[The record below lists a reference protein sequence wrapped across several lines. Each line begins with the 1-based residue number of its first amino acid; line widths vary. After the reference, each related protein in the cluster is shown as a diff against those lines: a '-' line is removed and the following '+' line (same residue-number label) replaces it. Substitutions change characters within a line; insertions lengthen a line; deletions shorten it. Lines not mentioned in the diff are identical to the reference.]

1 MQYGRLILGPGVA
14 ALLLAAS
21 IPPAGAQSPAAP
33 APIAPATSGERIPGS
48 EAEVK
53 LTFAPLVRKSAPA
66 VVNVYAARQVP
77 VRTPFAG
84 DPFFEQFFGRGEGR
98 TRRESSLG
106 SGVIVDSAGL
116 VVTNHH
122 VIADAEEVRVALAD
136 GREFDAKVLLKD
148 QQADLAVLKIED
160 DKPFPSIAIAD
171 SDKTEIGDLVLA
183 IGNPFGIGQT
193 VTNGIV
199 SALARTHV
207 GVNDVGYFIQTDAA
221 INPGNSGGALVD
233 MHGELVGVNT
243 AIFSRSGGSNGIGF
257 AIPSNMVRAFAA
269 AAREGRAF
277 ERPYIGAGFVPV
289 TADMAE
295 ALGLDRPT
303 GALVQA
309 VRPDTPAE
317 DAGLREGDVVLSM
330 NGFPVDN
337 PDTLGYRLATA
348 GLGRDA
354 ELQVMAADGKRETV
368 RLALERAPETPPRD
382 VRTLTGRT
390 PFAGVTIANLSPRL
404 AGELEMPQT
413 ATGVVVTEVERD
425 SPAARFGL
433 RPKDI
438 ITSLN
443 GRDVESTEEL
453 EEDAENG
460 RRGWRIEVDRNGQR
474 LVQTFR

>member
-1 MQYGRLILGPGVA
+1 MILGSGVA
-14 ALLLAAS
+14 ALALSATLSLSGAQ
-21 IPPAGAQSPAAP
+21 PAGTP
-33 APIAPATSGERIPGS
+33 APIAPATSGERVPAS

-53 LTFAPLVRKSAPA
+53 LSFAPLVKKSAPA
-66 VVNVYAARQVP
+66 VVNVYAARNVP

-106 SGVIVDSAGL
+106 SGVIVDPAGL

-136 GREFDAKVLLKD
+136 GREFDARVLLKD

-160 DKPFPSIAIAD
+160 DEPFPSIAIAD
-171 SDKTEIGDLVLA
+171 SDTTEIGDLVLA

-221 INPGNSGGALVD
+221 INPGNSGGALID
-233 MHGELVGVNT
+233 MRGELVGVNT

-257 AIPSNMVRAFAA
+257 AIPSNMVRAFTD
-269 AAREGRAF
+269 AAREGRPF
-277 ERPYIGAGFVPV
+277 ERPYVGAGFVPV

-303 GALVQA
+303 GALIQT
-309 VRPDTPAE
+309 VRRGTPAE
-317 DAGLREGDVVLSM
+317 EAGLREGDVVLSM

-348 GLGRDA
+348 GLGGQA
-354 ELQVMAADGKRETV
+354 TMVVMSSDGKRETV
-368 RLALERAPETPPRD
+368 RLALEPAPENPPRD
-382 VRTLTGRT
+382 TRTLDGRT
-390 PFAGVTIANLSPRL
+390 PFAGATVANLSPRL
-404 AGELEMPQT
+404 AGELDMPQT
-413 ATGVVVTEVERD
+413 DMGVVVTEVERN

-438 ITSLN
+438 IYSLN
-443 GRDVESTEEL
+443 GREVESTREL
-453 EEDAENG
+453 EEDASNG
-460 RRGWRIEVDRNGQR
+460 RGGWRIEVDRNGQR
-474 LVQTFR
+474 LVQTVR